1 MSKITSKEFKDSKNV
16 KFKRTLGVWLLL
28 LPAVIALYLMIWRP
42 SVMGIV
48 WSFFKMKGYTPV
60 EFTGFENYIRV
71 FTNTEF
77 SPIMG
82 NTIE

>member
-1 MSKITSKEFKDSKNV
+1 MKEITSKELKKSKNV
-16 KFKRTLGVWLLL
+16 KLKRTLGVWLLL
-28 LPAVIALYLMIWRP
+28 LPAVIALYLMIWCP

-60 EFTGFENYIRV
+60 EFAGLENYIRV

-77 SPIMG
+77 
-82 NTIE
+82 